1 MKEIYVSP
9 STECLNVETTEM
21 LAMSEIKADKDD
33 YADNTKDALIKGRRG
48 SWGNLWNSRPVAFH
62 SITTRVTSS
71 PGVVSA
77 SRGKYTGI
85 SFCRGM
91 MRSSSWRHSSGRRH
105 RP

>member
-48 SWGNLWNSRPVAFH
+48 SWGNLWE
-62 SITTRVTSS
+62 
-71 PGVVSA
+71 
-77 SRGKYTGI
+77 
-85 SFCRGM
+85 
-91 MRSSSWRHSSGRRH
+91 
-105 RP
+105 